1 MYGTKKSTRLQLTNQ
16 LEIEDS
22 QTIWAL
28 YVHVHVKGP
37 RLFYCQP
44 KFEEDGSDVIKV

>member
-16 LEIEDS
+16 VEIEDS

-28 YVHVHVKGP
+28 ILMYMYV
-37 RLFYCQP
+37 YMYM
-44 KFEEDGSDVIKV
+44 